1 MTSVLQL
8 DNVDDR
14 TEVRHALLRRLSPAR
29 RVAFLAWACGQ
40 SKLGK
45 FESRP
50 VVGKQ
55 THELAK
61 LARWDSSADEALSK
75 DVELSLWTLAVQFQL
90 NLDLALAKLVEMVR
104 KPPT

>member
-1 MTSVLQL
+1 MPTSVLTF
-8 DNVDDR
+8 DNRDDR
-14 TEVRHALLRRLSPAR
+14 TEIRKALLRRLSPAR
-29 RVAFLAWACGQ
+29 RVAFLAWACSQ

-55 THELAK
+55 TRELLELA
-61 LARWDSSADEALSK
+61 RSDSSADERLSL
-75 DVELSLWTLAVQFQL
+75 DVELSLWTLAMQFQL

-104 KPPT
+104 KP